1 MASRRKPAFI
11 NDPFG
16 DSNTEEEA
24 PPSVKP
30 SVQAPPPSVQA
41 PAALPAA
48 LPLVE
53 EKLPAVQEKA
63 SSPVVQA
70 ELPVDLPA
78 ALPVVQEEPP
88 AALPAVQEKAA
99 SPVVQAELPAA
110 LPAVQEEPPA
120 ALPAALPAV
129 QEEPPSEQPAEQP
142 AALPLQ
148 EQARVDPSIKRQR
161 RKPNIGQN
169 VQDPVSQV
177 VAEIPAPVSQV
188 VEQAPLSEVEEQ
200 NIIQNSPKS
209 VEKALPIV
217 PEVVNEVQ
225 EEVQEESAN
234 EVQEAPL
241 SEVEEQAALEEAP
254 LSEVEEQA
262 SNEVQEAPLSEVKN
276 EVKNEVQAPPSEVKN
291 EVQEAPVIA
300 VSAPAKRRK
309 PMIGNNAQVPPSSLF
324 RSYEPEQLLE
334 AWNTI
339 ADFAVRDQL
348 IVELERREMFPT
360 KSMKAW
366 EYESGSYPDVKDPQF
381 LQKLLSKREF
391 HESLQETWKPT
402 TDPCEN
408 NGIFEVTPVQRFVS
422 NFMSPKTPYMSAL
435 LYHGVGVGKTC
446 AGVQITEA
454 WLEFYPQTE
463 VYLVAPPTIQKGFER
478 TIFDI
483 NKVVIGEGNE
493 PNTASQCT
501 GTTYMRLTNTLYE
514 REPSKIEKAVSRLIK
529 RRYKIYGYI
538 QFGNFIQEQYKS
550 VPKTIPKERR
560 DELIKEILR
569 RQFSGKL
576 LVVDEAHN
584 LREVMEEGE
593 EEDIAFAG
601 GKEEKGDA
609 AAGKMLTPFL
619 LDVLRYSEGMKFCCL
634 TATPMY
640 NTYREIIFMLNLLLL
655 NDKKAT
661 IIASDIFDREGT
673 ITQNGAA
680 RLSNIAQRYVSF
692 MRGENPISFPVRL
705 FPQVPALPSYPT
717 LDPRGAPLQAEET
730 IYYQKLPLA
739 PIILQGETLRAS
751 MIFMNDLPKDGKGLS
766 TIMLEKLVHAGNIVV
781 PATDST
787 RGDTVEAYTL
797 RANSESLWTVMDQQ
811 IMGGE
816 LRVRAK
822 ASVGAKWLVEGELA
836 NFSPKFEFLLKRIR
850 NAEGCI
856 FAYSRFVSGGAL
868 PLALV
873 LEANGY
879 TPYERRPV
887 LIDGI
892 QAQGGRQCALCPRKE
907 RDHGS
912 SSHMFSPAYYGLIT
926 GNTNLSPQNEK
937 IIVAQRSIANKD
949 GKVIK
954 IVIGSQIASEGVD
967 FRFVRETHVIDS
979 WYHLN
984 KTEQILGRAIRFLS
998 HCALEKERRNN
1009 TVYLYVAVIPPNVY
1023 NRETADLLSYR
1034 MGFRKAVQIGKVTR
1048 IMKQS
1053 AIDCNLNKDAI
1064 IIRGEPPMKQI
1075 DSQRVEREAVNIND
1089 APFTAVCDWIET
1101 CEYQCNPSLSMKE
1114 LDIDDSTY
1122 DEFSARW
1129 RVHQIKERI
1138 KQMFSVQSFYQSEDL
1153 WNSMA
1158 DIPRLAIVDVLHEI
1172 VNNRSFQV
1180 KHFDTT
1186 GYIRYCNGYYLLQPN
1201 VYADLTIPL
1210 AIRVAKF
1217 PVKRDNYAPIQPDL
1231 SELDDVKVDDTAAPS
1246 VSIDRLWIALSRWT
1260 DHLSTHAEYVE
1271 PPGEVDQRRRD
1282 VAQHDA
1288 ERLDQF
1294 LQILQM
1300 IQRFHRAFH
1309 LSNKQ
1314 NPEAFRRSLLFY
1326 FWDEWLS
1333 LSEQRRLV
1341 MSTPSVLECIRNDQ
1355 YQFGKTLVNR
1365 YLDPK
1370 SGTIVFECE
1379 NGKDCVPSFVHEIN
1393 RDTKEPMRAFKVDRN
1408 TTGERYGFIAPKYGD
1423 IVFKTAE
1430 APMPGGGIPRGKECA
1445 NVSNTKGHLAILM
1458 NLGSILER
1466 HQMTDFELN
1475 RDKLTGDE
1483 EIRNSIR
1490 LCTLMDLVLRYMDE
1504 EQIDRKKWFFRP
1516 IMSFY
1521 TGHKGLFR
1529 DGSSA
1534 E

>member
-11 NDPFG
+11 NDPFA
-16 DSNTEEEA
+16 SNTEEEA
-24 PPSVKP
+24 PPPLVKP
-30 SVQAPPPSVQA
+30 SVQVPPPSVQVA
-41 PAALPAA
+41 ALPEVKSVEKNLVVAEEKPISPEKPAALPAA
-48 LPLVE
+48 E
-53 EKLPAVQEKA
+53 EQPAALPA
-63 SSPVVQA
+63 A
-70 ELPVDLPA
+70 EEQPAALPVIEELPA
-78 ALPVVQEEPP
+78 ALPVIE
-88 AALPAVQEKAA
+88 
-99 SPVVQAELPAA
+99 ELPAA
-110 LPAVQEEPPA
+110 LPAVEEQ
-120 ALPAALPAV
+120 PAALPAV
-129 QEEPPSEQPAEQP
+129 EEQSVPLPSVLPSIVEQE
-142 AALPLQ
+142 
-148 EQARVDPSIKRQR
+148 RVEPSIKRQK
-161 RKPNIGQN
+161 RKPMIGN
-169 VQDPVSQV
+169 VPEEPLAQ
-177 VAEIPAPVSQV
+177 
-188 VEQAPLSEVEEQ
+188 VEQAPAEIIVKEAAVESPVPEVEEQ
-200 NIIQNSPKS
+200 ELVPAV
-209 VEKALPIV
+209 VEEAPVAEVEEQELVPAVVEEAPVAEVEEQELVPAVVEEAPVAEAEEQELV
-217 PEVVNEVQ
+217 PEVVEQSVIKEAPRNEVVEQ
-225 EEVQEESAN
+225 EPVLAVIE
-234 EVQEAPL
+234 
-241 SEVEEQAALEEAP
+241 
-254 LSEVEEQA
+254 
-262 SNEVQEAPLSEVKN
+262 
-276 EVKNEVQAPPSEVKN
+276 
-291 EVQEAPVIA
+291 EAPVIA

-309 PMIGNNAQVPPSSLF
+309 PMIGNTSQVPSSALF

-348 IVELERREMFPT
+348 IAELERREMFPT

-366 EYESGSYPDVKDPQF
+366 EDESGSYPDVKDPQF

-402 TDPCEN
+402 TDPCED
-408 NGIFEVTPVQRFVS
+408 NGTFEVTPVQRFVS

-446 AGVQITEA
+446 GGVQITEA

-463 VYLVAPPTIQKGFER
+463 VYIVAPPTIQKGFER

-514 REPSKIEKAVSRLIK
+514 RELSKIEKAVSRLIK

-576 LVVDEAHN
+576 LIVDEAHN

-692 MRGENPISFPVRL
+692 MRGENPSSFPIRL
-705 FPQVPALPSYPT
+705 FPQVPALPAYPT

-730 IYYQKLPLA
+730 TYYQKLPLA

-811 IMGGE
+811 LIGGE
-816 LRVRAK
+816 LRVRSK

-836 NFSPKFEFLLKRIR
+836 NFSPKFEFFLKRIR

-879 TPYERRPV
+879 TPYERRPI
-887 LIDGI
+887 LMDGN
-892 QAQGGRQCALCPRKE
+892 QAQGGRQCAMCPRKE
-907 RDHGS
+907 REHAS
-912 SSHMFSPAYYGLIT
+912 ASHTFSPAYYGLIT
-926 GNTNLSPQNEK
+926 GNINLSPQNEK

-949 GKVIK
+949 GKIIK

-967 FRFVRETHVIDS
+967 FRFIRETHVIDS

-1009 TVYLYVAVIPPNVY
+1009 TVYLYVGVIPPNVS

-1034 MGFRKAVQIGKVTR
+1034 MGFRKAVQIGRVTR

-1053 AIDCNLNKDAI
+1053 AVDCNLNKDAI

-1075 DSQRVEREAVNIND
+1075 DAQRVEREAVNIND
-1089 APFTAVCDWIET
+1089 TPFTAVCDWIET

-1180 KHFDTT
+1180 KYLETS

-1201 VYADLTIPL
+1201 VYSDLTIPL

-1217 PVKRDNYAPIQPDL
+1217 PVKRDKYSPIYQPDV
-1231 SELDDVKVDDTAAPS
+1231 SEQLDDVKVDDSAVPS
-1246 VSIDRLWIALSRWT
+1246 VSIDRLWIALSRWSEY
-1260 DHLSTHAEYVE
+1260 LSTNDVYVE
-1271 PPGEVDQRRRD
+1271 QPEEVKQRQRD
-1282 VAQHDA
+1282 ISQHDG
-1288 ERLDQF
+1288 ERENKF
-1294 LQILQM
+1294 EQIFEM
-1300 IQRFHRAFH
+1300 IEWFHRAFH
-1309 LSNKQ
+1309 ASTRKNS
-1314 NPEAFRRSLLFY
+1314 ESFRRSLLFY

-1341 MSTPSVLECIRNDQ
+1341 MTTSSTLECIRNDQ

-1365 YLDPK
+1365 YLDPI
-1370 SGTIVFECE
+1370 SGSIVFECE
-1379 NGKDCVPSFVHEIN
+1379 NGKDCIKSFVDDIN
-1393 RDTKEPMRAFKVDRN
+1393 RDTREPMRVFKVDRN
-1408 TTGERYGFIAPKYGD
+1408 TTGERYGFAVPKYKD
-1423 IVFKTAE
+1423 VIFKTAE
-1430 APMPGGGIPRGKECA
+1430 APMPGGEIPRGKECA
-1445 NVSNTKGHLAILM
+1445 NVSNTKGHISVLM
-1458 NLGSILER
+1458 TLGLILER
-1466 HQMTDFELN
+1466 HQRTDFQLN
-1475 RDKLTGDE
+1475 QINLIGEMKEMKPGKFKREGGVQ
-1483 EIRNSIR
+1483 NSIR
-1490 LCTLMDLVLRYMDE
+1490 LCTLTDFVLRYMDE
-1504 EQIDRKKWFFRP
+1504 EQIDKKKWFFRP

-1529 DGSSA
+1529 DGSTA

>member
-1 MASRRKPAFI
+1 
-11 NDPFG
+11 
-16 DSNTEEEA
+16 
-24 PPSVKP
+24 
-30 SVQAPPPSVQA
+30 
-41 PAALPAA
+41 
-48 LPLVE
+48 
-53 EKLPAVQEKA
+53 
-63 SSPVVQA
+63 
-70 ELPVDLPA
+70 
-78 ALPVVQEEPP
+78 
-88 AALPAVQEKAA
+88 
-99 SPVVQAELPAA
+99 
-110 LPAVQEEPPA
+110 
-120 ALPAALPAV
+120 
-129 QEEPPSEQPAEQP
+129 
-142 AALPLQ
+142 
-148 EQARVDPSIKRQR
+148 
-161 RKPNIGQN
+161 
-169 VQDPVSQV
+169 
-177 VAEIPAPVSQV
+177 
-188 VEQAPLSEVEEQ
+188 
-200 NIIQNSPKS
+200 
-209 VEKALPIV
+209 V
-217 PEVVNEVQ
+217 PRNEV
-225 EEVQEESAN
+225 
-234 EVQEAPL
+234 L
-241 SEVEEQAALEEAP
+241 
-254 LSEVEEQA
+254 
-262 SNEVQEAPLSEVKN
+262 N
-276 EVKNEVQAPPSEVKN
+276 EVK
-291 EVQEAPVIA
+291 EAPVIA
-300 VSAPAKRRK
+300 PSVKRRK
-309 PMIGNNAQVPPSSLF
+309 PMIGNNSLVPSSALI
-324 RSYEPEQLLE
+324 RSYDPETLLE
-334 AWNTI
+334 AWNTT
-339 ADFAVRDQL
+339 ADFATRDQL
-348 IVELERREMFPT
+348 VAELERRDMFPS

-366 EYESGSYPDVKDPQF
+366 EYESGSYPDIKDPQF

-391 HESLQETWKPT
+391 YESLQETWKPT
-402 TDPCEN
+402 TDPCEDK
-408 NGIFEVTPVQRFVS
+408 GTFEVTPVQRFVA

-514 REPSKIEKAVSRLIK
+514 RDPARIEKAVSKLIK
-529 RRYKIYGYI
+529 RRYKIFGYI
-538 QFGNFIQEQYKS
+538 QFGNFIQDQYKS

-560 DELIKEILR
+560 DELIKDILR
-569 RQFSGKL
+569 KQFSGKL

-593 EEDIAFAG
+593 DEDIAFAG

-619 LDVLRYSEGMKFCCL
+619 LDVLRYSEGMKFCVL

-640 NTYREIIFMLNLLLL
+640 NTYKEIIFMLNLLLM

-661 IIASDIFDREGT
+661 IVASDIFDRDGT
-673 ITQNGAA
+673 ITEKGAA
-680 RLSNIAQRYVSF
+680 RLSAIAQHYVSF

-705 FPQVPALPSYPT
+705 FPQVPDLPVYPT
-717 LDPRGAPLQAEET
+717 MDPRGAPLTSDEAS
-730 IYYQKLPLA
+730 YYKKLPLA
-739 PIILQGETLRAS
+739 PILLQGETLRAS
-751 MIFMNDLPKDGKGLS
+751 MLFMNDLPADGKGLS

-787 RGDTVEAYTL
+787 RGDTIEAYTL

-822 ASVGAKWLVEGELA
+822 ASVGAKWLVEGELS
-836 NFSPKFEFLLKRIR
+836 NFSPKFEFLLKRVR

-879 TPYERRPV
+879 TPYERKPI
-887 LIDGI
+887 LMDGI
-892 QAQGGRQCALCPRKE
+892 QAQGGRQCAMCPRKE
-907 RDHGS
+907 REHAS
-912 SSHMFSPAYYGLIT
+912 ASHAFSPAYYGLIT

-937 IIVAQRSIANKD
+937 IIVAQRGIANKD
-949 GKVIK
+949 GKIIK

-967 FRFVRETHVIDS
+967 FRFIRETHVIDS

-1009 TVYLYVAVIPPNVY
+1009 TVYLYVGVMPSDVS

-1034 MGFRKAVQIGKVTR
+1034 MGFRKAVQIGRVTR

-1064 IIRGEPPMKQI
+1064 IVRGEPPMKQI
-1075 DSQRVEREAVNIND
+1075 DAQRVEREAVNIND
-1089 APFTAVCDWIET
+1089 MPFTAVCDWIET
-1101 CEYQCNPSLSMKE
+1101 CDYQCNPSLPMKE

-1153 WNSMA
+1153 WNAMA

-1172 VNNRSFQV
+1172 VNNRAFQV
-1180 KHFDTT
+1180 KYNDTT

-1217 PVKRDNYAPIQPDL
+1217 PVKRDNYAPIQPEM
-1231 SELDDVKVDDTAAPS
+1231 SELMDDVKMDEAAAVSS
-1246 VSIDRLWIALSRWT
+1246 VSIDRLWIAILRWV
-1260 DHLSTHAEYVE
+1260 DHLSTNSEYVD

-1282 VAQHDA
+1282 IAQHDA

-1294 LQILQM
+1294 LQIIQM

-1309 LSNKQ
+1309 LSTKQ
-1314 NPEAFRRSLLFY
+1314 NPEAFRRALLFY

-1333 LSEQRRLV
+1333 LSEQRKLV
-1341 MSTPSVLECIRNDQ
+1341 MTTPSVLECIRNDQ

-1370 SGTIVFECE
+1370 SGAIVFECE
-1379 NGKDCVPSFVHEIN
+1379 NGKDCMKSFVDEIN
-1393 RDTKEPMRAFKVDRN
+1393 RDTKEPMRVFKVDRN

-1423 IVFKTAE
+1423 LVFKTAE
-1430 APMPGGGIPRGKECA
+1430 APMPGGVVPRGKECA
-1445 NVSNTKGHLAILM
+1445 NVSNTKGHLSILM
-1458 NLGSILER
+1458 NLGSILET

-1475 RDKLTGDE
+1475 REKLTGKE

-1504 EQIDRKKWFFRP
+1504 EKIGKKKWFFRP